1 MKPWGNNGEGAA
13 HAGGAAGSN
22 WWHWAEDPTGFVC
35 WGWLQP
41 FCFIFALF
49 LALSKIRTRKK
60 GENPGLLFRAG
71 DEPPLPLTPRMALV
85 MLFNLPLLGRVL
97 CDEKRRKGG
106 EGSANGAV
114 AGGQS

>member
-1 MKPWGNNGEGAA
+1 MALGR
-13 HAGGAAGSN
+13 GG
-22 WWHWAEDPTGFVC
+22 WKDPMGFVC
-35 WGWLQP
+35 WGWLRP

-71 DEPPLPLTPRMALV
+71 DDPPLPLTPRMALV
-85 MLFNLPLLGRVL
+85 KLFNLPLLGRVL
-97 CDEKRRKGG
+97 CDEKSRKGG
-106 EGSANGAV
+106 DEGSANGAV